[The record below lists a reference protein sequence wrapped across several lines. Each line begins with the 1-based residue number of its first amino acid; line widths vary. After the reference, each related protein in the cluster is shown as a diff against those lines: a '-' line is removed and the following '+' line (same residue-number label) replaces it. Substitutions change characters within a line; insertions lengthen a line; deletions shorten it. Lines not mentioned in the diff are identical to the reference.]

1 MLVMQLWLKSLSRKS
16 FPMYF
21 YVQAT
26 KPVLQQDVAPRVSCL
41 PNVLSEK
48 RLTWLRA
55 NEAAD

>member
-1 MLVMQLWLKSLSRKS
+1 MLVIQLWLKSLSRKS

-26 KPVLQQDVAPRVSCL
+26 KPVLQQHVALRVSCIAD
-41 PNVLSEK
+41 VLSEK

>member
-26 KPVLQQDVAPRVSCL
+26 KPVLQQHVVPRVSCL
-41 PNVLSEK
+41 SDVLSEK
-48 RLTWLRA
+48 RRTWLRA